1 MTNDTPNEINDWKA
15 MKKLMVPLLA
25 LAAFNPVNAAAQ
37 GLFKC
42 VQDGKTAYQAEPC
55 PANAKED
62 RLKSR
67 YIVPSPSSS
76 TSNSSAQATGASPEV
91 NRMIEFMSTY
101 QACASA
107 IQIWGQEM
115 AGPYQEWRLR
125 NAAAVSQIEKDLR
138 LRTLYQQRIEAK
150 RNGKA
155 GMCRDVAL
163 ELRGK
168 K

>member
-1 MTNDTPNEINDWKA
+1 
-15 MKKLMVPLLA
+15 MKSVITVMCA
-25 LAAFNPVNAAAQ
+25 LAFFSHTGASAQ

-42 VQDGKTAYQAEPC
+42 VQDGKTAYQAQPC
-55 PANAKED
+55 AVSAKQDTLKYSSPPPAA
-62 RLKSR
+62 SAATAA
-67 YIVPSPSSS
+67 VPAGAP
-76 TSNSSAQATGASPEV
+76 TGTSPEV
-91 NRMIEFMSTY
+91 NRMVEFMSTY
-101 QACASA
+101 QACASG

-115 AGPYQEWRLR
+115 AGPYRDWRSR
-125 NAAAVSQIEKDLR
+125 NLAAVTQIEKNTQLQAR
-138 LRTLYQQRIEAK
+138 FQQLVSAK

>member
-1 MTNDTPNEINDWKA
+1 
-15 MKKLMVPLLA
+15 MKLFFGMLLA
-25 LAAFNPVNAAAQ
+25 LALFNPVSAAAQ

-42 VQDGKTAYQAEPC
+42 TQGEKIVYQAEYC
-55 PANAKED
+55 GAGAKQDE
-62 RLKSR
+62 LKSGG
-67 YIVPSPSSS
+67 YAVSVPAA
-76 TSNSSAQATGASPEV
+76 SSASTTGPTTAAAASAANPEV
-91 NRMIEFMSTY
+91 TRILEFMSTY
-101 QACASA
+101 KACASA

-115 AGPYQEWRLR
+115 AGPYQEWRSR
-125 NAAAVSQIEKDLR
+125 NAAAVSQIENDAR
-138 LRTLYQQRIEAK
+138 LSAIYQQRVDAK

>member
-1 MTNDTPNEINDWKA
+1 M
-15 MKKLMVPLLA
+15 LVVLA
-25 LAAFNPVNAAAQ
+25 LFNPASAAAQ

-42 VQDGKTAYQAEPC
+42 TQGGKIVYQAERC
-55 PANAKED
+55 AANAKQDE
-62 RLKSR
+62 LKSGG
-67 YIVPSPSSS
+67 YVDSHSPSSTPS
-76 TSNSSAQATGASPEV
+76 GSGSNTAAAAAASPEV
-91 NRMIEFMSTY
+91 TRMIEFMSTY
-101 QACASA
+101 KACASG

-115 AGPYQEWRLR
+115 AGPYQEWRSR
-125 NAAAVSQIEKDLR
+125 NAAAVSQIEKDPR
-138 LRTLYQQRIEAK
+138 LSAIYQQRVDAK